1 MRSLRLPCVLA
12 VSLFSCATLGG
23 ESNNGINLPS
33 AGVGPFRP
41 LKDGELALSAV
52 VPYVFDDAAGAAGPE
67 YREPSVVGSSDDP
80 ASAAV
85 WMYAVATV
93 GGAPVI
99 VRTRADD
106 ARSFFADS
114 TDKASSPQHAPQVV
128 VSADQPWEGG
138 TVAGPCAVRS
148 GGQLW
153 LFYGTAGGIALATSS
168 DGLNGFT
175 KKGVVLPV
183 AVGTAGSSWET
194 TPPRAPGVS
203 VFPDGT
209 WHMLY
214 AAGASIGEATS
225 PDGVTWTRSGADPVL
240 RPSDPVDPSTLPEG
254 VKPPFDEGSVDDPV
268 LAPQTTVDG
277 RFQVRVLYTGY
288 REPPGGTAQRDSAI
302 GLAGRWE
309 TDGPLSKQALPVYTA
324 QLHETAPA
332 FFEYA
337 GRSLLYVGEDDTSLD
352 PTKPFPGIAAAYSPA
367 SDTLP
372 PPLPFPTSP

>member
-1 MRSLRLPCVLA
+1 MDPLRPLRLPCVLA
-12 VSLFSCATLGG
+12 VSLLSCATLNG

-33 AGVGPFRP
+33 AGAGPFRP

-52 VPYVFDDAAGAAGPE
+52 VPYVFADSTAT

-80 ASAAV
+80 TSAAV

-93 GGAPVI
+93 GGAPAI

-114 TDKASSPQHAPQVV
+114 TDNADTSHPKHTPPVV

-138 TVAGPCAVRS
+138 VVAGPCAVRS

-153 LFYGTAGGIALATSS
+153 LFYGTAGGIALATSP
-168 DGLNGFT
+168 DGLTGFT
-175 KKGVVLPV
+175 KKGIVLP
-183 AVGTAGSSWET
+183 AVTGVPWET
-194 TPPRAPGVS
+194 TPPRAPGVA

-214 AAGASIGEATS
+214 AAGTSIGEATS

-240 RPSDPVDPSTLPEG
+240 QPSQAVDPSTLPEG
-254 VKPPFDEGSVDDPV
+254 VRPPFDEGSVDDPI

-288 REPPGGTAQRDSAI
+288 REPPGGAAQRDSAI
-302 GLAGRWE
+302 GLAGRWT

-337 GRSLLYVGEDDTSLD
+337 GGSLLYVGEDDTSLD
-352 PTKPFPGIAAAYSPA
+352 PTKPFPGIAAGYAPA

-372 PPLPFPTSP
+372 PPLPFPSSP